1 MGCTLCAD
9 LPDEVVDQTLD
20 DFLNGDE
27 AKAFKDEFNEFEH
40 NNAAAEQWDDEL
52 EADDEL
58 SNHRKKSIISGNAF
72 KPPPKAL
79 KPESIK
85 QWLLAVS
92 CCYEHYDKKVPQPS
106 SLLYTKHG
114 HHLSLR
120 SSLRQFSGEETVL
133 RSLQWTWGR
142 PAFRHSPGR
151 VPLPVDLR
159 VMRFF
164 TRCLCTMRSCHLV
177 LSCLT

>member
-1 MGCTLCAD
+1 MGRSLKMGCTLCAD

-106 SLLYTKHG
+106 SLLCYQAWASFVSQVLT
-114 HHLSLR
+114 
-120 SSLRQFSGEETVL
+120 ETI
-133 RSLQWTWGR
+133 
-142 PAFRHSPGR
+142 FRRRNSAQKPSVDMGPPGIS
-151 VPLPVDLR
+151 
-159 VMRFF
+159 
-164 TRCLCTMRSCHLV
+164 T
-177 LSCLT
+177 